1 MERLS
6 VTCSCIRSFLIEATS
21 EIRGSELG
29 GRVGESDLES
39 SGVSSEGGNLEYQ
52 YLNMSSGRDHEL
64 PILQIQHADVA
75 L

>member
-52 YLNMSSGRDHEL
+52 
-64 PILQIQHADVA
+64 
-75 L
+75 